1 MAPHGV
7 GMLNSTG
14 CIGRKSRRVRPVGQ
28 VGGLSAM
35 SKLRIEEKDG
45 AITFEV
51 RVAPRASRNR
61 VIGVF
66 DGMLKVVLTAAPVEG
81 AANEALKKL
90 IAKELRVSKT
100 DVEIVRGERA
110 RTKLLRIHGVKSG
123 QISFDDASSR

>member
-1 MAPHGV
+1 
-7 GMLNSTG
+7 
-14 CIGRKSRRVRPVGQ
+14 
-28 VGGLSAM
+28 M

-123 QISFDDASSR
+123 QISFDDTSSR